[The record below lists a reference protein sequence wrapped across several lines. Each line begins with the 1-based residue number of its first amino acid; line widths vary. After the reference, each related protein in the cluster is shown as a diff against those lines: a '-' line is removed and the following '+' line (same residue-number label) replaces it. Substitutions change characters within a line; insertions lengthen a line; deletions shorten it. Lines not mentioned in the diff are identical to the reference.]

1 MLVYRYG
8 QTARQIGNL
17 RHYNARFPAT
27 DFPRMSIDFARAREN
42 MVEQQVRPWDVLD
55 VRVLDTLARLPRD
68 AFVAESLRGLAY
80 ADTALPIGHG
90 ETMMKPVLE
99 GRALQALLP
108 TDGESVLEI
117 GAGSGYL
124 TACLARLAREVV
136 GIERHA
142 DLADA
147 AQARLAAQGIG
158 NATVQAADAF
168 SWNPGRGFDVICV
181 SGAVATIPARFVEWL
196 NPGGRMFVVH
206 GRSPVMDAA
215 LVHRTV
221 NGTRVE
227 SLFETDL
234 PYLAG
239 AEPVPAFTL

>member
-1 MLVYRYG
+1 
-8 QTARQIGNL
+8 
-17 RHYNARFPAT
+17 
-27 DFPRMSIDFARAREN
+27 MSIDFARAREN

-55 VRVLDTLARLPRD
+55 VRVLDTLSRMPRE
-68 AFVAESLRGLAY
+68 AFVAETMRALAY
-80 ADTALPIGHG
+80 ADTELPLGHG
-90 ETMMKPVLE
+90 ESMMKPVLE

-108 TDGESVLEI
+108 QAHESVLVV

-124 TACLARLAREVV
+124 TACLAQLSREAVA
-136 GIERHA
+136 IERHA
-142 DLADA
+142 DLAEA

-168 SWNPGRGFDVICV
+168 AWNPGRGFDVICV
-181 SGAVATIPARFVEWL
+181 TGAVAAIPARFVEWL
-196 NPGGRMFVVH
+196 NPEGRMFVVH
-206 GRSPVMDAA
+206 GHSPVMEAA
-215 LVHRTV
+215 LVHRAV

>member
-1 MLVYRYG
+1 MTLDY
-8 QTARQIGNL
+8 AK
-17 RHYNARFPAT
+17 
-27 DFPRMSIDFARAREN
+27 AREN

-55 VRVLDTLARLPRD
+55 MRVLETIATLPRE
-68 AFVAESLRGLAY
+68 AFVPEALRALAY
-80 ADTALPIGHG
+80 ADTALPLGHG
-90 ETMMKPVLE
+90 ESMMKPVLE

-108 TDGESVLEI
+108 QAGECVLEI

-136 GIERHA
+136 SLERHA

-147 AQARLAAQGIG
+147 ARARLSAQGIA
-158 NATVQAADAF
+158 NATIHAADVFAGA
-168 SWNPGRGFDVICV
+168 PDRRFDVICV
-181 SGAVATIPARFVEWL
+181 TGAVTALPAQFIDWL
-196 NPGGRMFVVH
+196 EPAGRLFVVRGH
-206 GRSPVMDAA
+206 SPVMEAIV
-215 LVHRTV
+215 VHREV
-221 NGTRVE
+221 NGSRVE

>member
-1 MLVYRYG
+1 
-8 QTARQIGNL
+8 
-17 RHYNARFPAT
+17 
-27 DFPRMSIDFARAREN
+27 MSIDYARAREN

-55 VRVLDTLARLPRD
+55 VRVLDTLSHMPRE
-68 AFVAESLRGLAY
+68 AFVAETMRALAY
-80 ADTALPIGHG
+80 ADTELPLGHG
-90 ETMMKPVLE
+90 ETMLKPVLE

-108 TDGESVLEI
+108 QAHESVLVV

-124 TACLARLAREVV
+124 TACLARLSREAVA
-136 GIERHA
+136 IERHA
-142 DLADA
+142 DLAEA

-158 NATVQAADAF
+158 NASVQAADAF
-168 SWNPGRGFDVICV
+168 AWNPGRGFDVICV
-181 SGAVATIPARFVEWL
+181 TGGVAAVPARFVEWL

-206 GRSPVMDAA
+206 GHSPVMEAA